1 MVQLPGESAINSAE
15 VYATLSRIAEDSI
28 HNVWPKDAPRPSM
41 RPVMEASYFS
51 VTALQNQHFLS
62 FSQIANPE
70 MIHSHPFFIAMSR
83 ISSWTSTTPPLKK
96 KNPRFGRHLGICVPM
111 SMCPPW
117 WSFGGASMQTC
128 LIWVA
133 QLILYQYPLLQ
144 GRGYNIQPIIIGYNI
159 HPTII
164 VLMTGYDRIIIC

>member
-1 MVQLPGESAINSAE
+1 LVQLPGESAINSAE

-96 KNPRFGRHLGICVPM
+96 KSEVWSSPRHLRPDVDVP
-111 SMCPPW
+111 SLVVLRGCLDANV
-117 WSFGGASMQTC
+117 SHLGG
-128 LIWVA
+128 
-133 QLILYQYPLLQ
+133 
-144 GRGYNIQPIIIGYNI
+144 PIDSLSISIA
-159 HPTII
+159 
-164 VLMTGYDRIIIC
+164 TG